1 MSFHTKVNQ
10 SARRNF
16 EFLHKY
22 SLIFLAWLTSVS
34 SKDQSLHAHI
44 YTHRHIYFNR
54 LSFSYQFQI
63 LKKDFTGFIVHLE
76 IPMQ

>member
-1 MSFHTKVNQ
+1 MSIHTKVNQ
-10 SARRNF
+10 PVATWNF
-16 EFLHKY
+16 FKY
-22 SLIFLAWLTSVS
+22 SLIFLAWLTTVS

-44 YTHRHIYFNR
+44 YTLRHIYFNR

-76 IPMQ
+76 IPME